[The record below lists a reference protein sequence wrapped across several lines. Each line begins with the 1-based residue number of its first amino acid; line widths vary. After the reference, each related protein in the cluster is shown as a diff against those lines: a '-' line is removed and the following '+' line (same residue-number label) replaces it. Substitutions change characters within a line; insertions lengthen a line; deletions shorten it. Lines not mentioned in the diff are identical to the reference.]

1 MSIDRGTHNDV
12 IYIYSGKLLSY
23 KKEENNAICSHMD
36 GPRDRHTEWSKSN
49 TERQINMT
57 SFICGIFKKGI
68 SELRHKTEVKS

>member
-1 MSIDRGTHNDV
+1 
-12 IYIYSGKLLSY
+12 
-23 KKEENNAICSHMD
+23 MD

-57 SFICGIFKKGI
+57 SVICGIFKKGI